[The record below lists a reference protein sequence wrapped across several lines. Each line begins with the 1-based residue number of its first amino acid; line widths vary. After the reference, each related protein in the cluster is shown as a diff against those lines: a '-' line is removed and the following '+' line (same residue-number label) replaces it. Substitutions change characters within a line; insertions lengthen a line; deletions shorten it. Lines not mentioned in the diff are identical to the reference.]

1 MKAAAAARVTKL
13 PVRKVPARAEGCE
26 QVAAWG
32 QFASK
37 HSDDNNRDEYRE
49 EQAGFLCCLP
59 GSGSAMCSQRRRES
73 TLPINMAANQII

>member
-13 PVRKVPARAEGCE
+13 PARKVPARTEGCE

-37 HSDDNNRDEYRE
+37 RSDDKNRDEYRE
-49 EQAGFLCCLP
+49 EQAGFLCGLP
-59 GSGSAMCSQRRRES
+59 GSGSAMRSQRRRER
-73 TLPINMAANQII
+73 TLPINMAANKIT